1 MNAYMSDELI
11 GMFKSL
17 APFDDDELEKALPLF
32 KSESFRKG
40 DFFSKAGRISD
51 RVGFVESGLLRSYF
65 DIKGKETTTFFLQP
79 GSVAAALLSFLR
91 MKPAVENIQAIT
103 DSELIYIK
111 RKDLFSLYEKNWKW
125 QQVGRVVV
133 ETYYVEMEQRSI
145 SLQTQSAHE
154 RYLRFIK
161 EFPEVIKTVPLNQIA
176 SFLGVSSETL
186 SRIRKKASQS
196 SVILPSI

>member
-1 MNAYMSDELI
+1 MNAYMSNELI

-17 APFDDDELEKALPLF
+17 APFDDDELQKALPLF
-32 KSESFRKG
+32 KSESLRKG
-40 DFFSKAGRISD
+40 DFFSKTGRISD

-111 RKDLFSLYEKNWKW
+111 RKDLFSLYQENWKW

-186 SRIRKKASQS
+186 SRIRKKANQS

>member
-1 MNAYMSDELI
+1 MSDELI

-17 APFDDDELEKALPLF
+17 APFDDDELQKALPLF
-32 KSESFRKG
+32 KSDFFRKG

-103 DSELIYIK
+103 DSELIFIK
-111 RKDLFSLYEKNWKW
+111 RNDLFSLYEENWKW

-133 ETYYVEMEQRSI
+133 ETYYVEIEQRSI

-186 SRIRKKASQS
+186 SRIRKKTNQS